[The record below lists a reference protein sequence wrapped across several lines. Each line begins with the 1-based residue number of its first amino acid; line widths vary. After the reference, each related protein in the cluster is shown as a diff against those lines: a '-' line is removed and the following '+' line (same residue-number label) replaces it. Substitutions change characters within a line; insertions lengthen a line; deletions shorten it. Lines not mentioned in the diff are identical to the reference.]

1 MIAVMEEMLA
11 TNADSELCCT
21 VIKVKGIFLLQFEAM
36 IATKAV
42 CEISGTVMSF
52 MVLKYSKHWGDSL
65 HYADV
70 EKKYH
75 KGRKNRYIHVK
86 TFKTPA
92 IKKPYTFLFCLK

>member
-1 MIAVMEEMLA
+1 MITVMEEMLA
-11 TNADSELCCT
+11 TNAESELCCT
-21 VIKVKGIFLLQFEAM
+21 VIKVKRNFVLQFEAM
-36 IATKAV
+36 IATGKAV

-75 KGRKNRYIHVK
+75 KG
-86 TFKTPA
+86 
-92 IKKPYTFLFCLK
+92 